1 MPLVKSGRIVEDRYV
16 RVDDEAPIPERVPVI
31 VTAKRF
37 LADPNALIKRDGSL
51 GVLWP
56 NDRRVAELEPWL
68 GHLALIALV
77 FPKFRDGR
85 AYSQARQL
93 RERYGF
99 RGELRATGDVLRDQF
114 QFLLRAGFDAFEV
127 KKPADA
133 AVFAEA
139 AARFSVFY
147 QPGADGGLP
156 ALRQRLQGAP
166 AARVEPTGPARSG
179 RPDDRLRETG
189 NERSADAPDP
199 GSRVASYRDRPFR
212 LGPVAAI
219 RATIRT

>member
-1 MPLVKSGRIVEDRYV
+1 MPLIKSGRIVEDRYV
-16 RVDDEAPIPERVPVI
+16 RVADDAAIPDRVPVI
-31 VTAKRF
+31 ITAGRF
-37 LADPNALIKRDGSL
+37 LADPNALIRRDGSL

-68 GHLALIALV
+68 GHLALVALS

-114 QFLLRAGFDAFEV
+114 LFLIRAGFDSLEV

-133 AVFAEA
+133 AAFAEVVN
-139 AARFSVFY
+139 RYSVFY
-147 QPGADGGLP
+147 QPSADGRVPAQRQRLALAALGREHP
-156 ALRQRLQGAP
+156 ALR
-166 AARVEPTGPARSG
+166 
-179 RPDDRLRETG
+179 
-189 NERSADAPDP
+189 DALAV
-199 GSRVASYRDRPFR
+199 RR
-212 LGPVAAI
+212 
-219 RATIRT
+219 